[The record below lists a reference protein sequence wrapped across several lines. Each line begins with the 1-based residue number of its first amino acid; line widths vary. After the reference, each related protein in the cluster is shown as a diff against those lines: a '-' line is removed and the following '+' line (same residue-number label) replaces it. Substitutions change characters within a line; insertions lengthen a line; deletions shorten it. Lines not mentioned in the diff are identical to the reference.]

1 MREVTMVWRDGRRI
15 MIIDTGRS
23 IQEIPIGTVRIK
35 KNDKYIPIG
44 RRPSSICYSD
54 DCITYFVIKLT

>member
-1 MREVTMVWRDGRRI
+1 MREVTMVWRNGRRI

-35 KNDKYIPIG
+35 KNEK
-44 RRPSSICYSD
+44 
-54 DCITYFVIKLT
+54 